1 MFRFSSVAILLI
13 LLLSASSLS
22 AQETSFGVRGGVN
35 IANQVSGDETTDDRT
50 AGTFGLYINSQ
61 LGKVVSFQV
70 EALYTG
76 KGATYNVLGTT
87 VTSKFDYIEVPL
99 LLRVGPNIGEV
110 HLFIESGITPGV
122 LVSTGVSAEGSSYY
136 GDSEDFET
144 FELGI
149 PVGAGIEVNTEKI
162 QLQFDVRYNIG
173 LTGIVKDL
181 DANYDNVKNRGLM
194 IMAGVG
200 FRF

>member
-1 MFRFSSVAILLI
+1 MLRFSSVAILLFC
-13 LLLSASSLS
+13 LLSASSLT
-22 AQETSFGVRGGVN
+22 AQETSFGVRAGLN
-35 IANQVSGDETTDDRT
+35 IANQVFGDETTDDRT
-50 AGTFGLYINSQ
+50 AGSFGLYINQQ

-76 KGATYNVLGTT
+76 KGATGSFLG
-87 VTSKFDYIEVPL
+87 VEYTSKFDYIEVPL
-99 LLRVGPNIGEV
+99 LLRIGPNVGEV

-122 LVSTGVSAEGSSYY
+122 LVSSGVSANGDSFY
-136 GDSEDFET
+136 GDSEEFES
-144 FELGI
+144 FELSV
-149 PVGAGIEVNTEKI
+149 PLGAGIEVNTEKV

-173 LTGIVKDL
+173 LTDVAKEVAPGF
-181 DANYDNVKNRGLM
+181 DNFKNRGLM